1 MKVNV
6 LGTEYQIKKTESKE
20 YDGYCDWTAQ
30 KIFIEDFRQEEDSLE
45 DLKRYEK
52 VVLRHE
58 LIHAFLHESGLAQNS
73 DWATN
78 EEMVDYF
85 AKQLPKMLKVFK
97 EVGCD
102 E

>member
-6 LGTEYQIKKTESKE
+6 LGTEYQIKKAKLQE
-20 YDGYCDWTAQ
+20 YDGFCDWSTQ
-30 KIFIEDFRQEEDSLE
+30 QIFIEDFEKEEDSLR

-85 AKQLPKMLKVFK
+85 AKQFPKMIQVFK
-97 EVGCD
+97 EAGCN